1 MHVDMLE
8 SAIRRLHMKQQM
20 EERYLI
26 VVARREFATDSGALT
41 LEILR
46 GDDDAPAFAYRFT
59 GEDGGI
65 VETLTTFGL
74 DDVQALLF
82 CVTAAGDYLRR
93 FVPSASFADLGVT
106 GLLTTDLSA
115 STEWRAQ
122 VSIPTS

>member
-1 MHVDMLE
+1 MVDR
-8 SAIRRLHMKQQM
+8 SPF
-20 EERYLI
+20 
-26 VVARREFATDSGALT
+26 VVARRTFTTDSGVLT

-46 GDDDAPAFAYRFT
+46 GDDDAPAFAYRFF

-65 VETLTTFGL
+65 VETLTTFGV
-74 DDVQALLF
+74 DDLQALLF

-115 STEWRAQ
+115 PSEWRAQ

>member
-1 MHVDMLE
+1 
-8 SAIRRLHMKQQM
+8 MKQQM